1 MKFLRLKTW
10 ALLVLGLQVNQLFAF
25 CGFYVAKADTKLFNK
40 SSQVIIVRDGERSVI
55 TMSNDFQGDVKDF
68 AMVVP
73 VPEVLTRD
81 NIRIADQLI
90 FNKLD
95 AYSGPRLVEY
105 YDQNPC
111 YKYENERFMSMDAVS
126 EAPSMAGSTNIK
138 RTKEKY
144 NVTVEAT
151 YQVGEYDI
159 LILSA
164 KESDGL
170 KRWLTDNDYKI
181 PKTAE
186 EVLEPYIKNNM
197 KFFVVKVN
205 LEKQKSL
212 GINTLRPIQIAFN
225 SNKFMLPIRLG
236 MANANGSQDMIVY
249 AFTKSGRVET
259 ANYRT
264 VKIPTDRNVP
274 EFVQP
279 KFGQF
284 YKDVFE
290 KTCDREGNDVV
301 FLEYAW
307 DVSVNNAQKCDP
319 CVGPPPVY
327 NDMREAGVFW
337 LDEFQDNKWGTQ
349 TRGEVFFTRL
359 HVRYDRKN
367 FPQDL
372 FFQSTPNKDR
382 FQGRYVMQH
391 AIKYDLDCDDAQGY
405 YKNVLKRREKELN
418 ELASL
423 TGWDVAENSNY
434 LSEFAKKINK
444 PSRDDNGWIGNDFK
458 NGSIG
463 LGFGYDENENNGF
476 GGNMLLLIGI
486 GMFGFWVSRFLSNFK
501 RV

>member
-1 MKFLRLKTW
+1 MNTKLKTL
-10 ALLVLGLQVNQLFAF
+10 ALLVLGLQVNQLMAF
-25 CGFYVAKADTKLFNK
+25 CGFYVAKADAKLFNK
-40 SSQVIIVRDGERSVI
+40 SSQVIIVRDGGRSVI
-55 TMSNDFQGDVKDF
+55 TMSNDFQGNVNDF

-81 NIRIADQLI
+81 NIRIASQNI

-111 YKYENERFMSMDAVS
+111 YENKMLEDVSMES
-126 EAPSMAGSTNIK
+126 RSMPSMSKNENSVSK
-138 RTKEKY
+138 FKKDY
-144 NVTVEAT
+144 KVTVEAT

-181 PKTAE
+181 PSEAE
-186 EVLEPYIKNNM
+186 DVLEPYIKNNM

-205 LEKQKSL
+205 LENQKKL
-212 GINTLRPIQIAFN
+212 GVNKLRPIQIAFK
-225 SNKFMLPIRLG
+225 SDKFMLPIRLG

-249 AFTKSGRVET
+249 AFTKNGRVET

-264 VKIPTDRNVP
+264 VKIPTDRNIP

-284 YKDVFE
+284 YKDAFD
-290 KTCDREGNDVV
+290 KSCSKEGNDVV

-337 LDEFQDNKWGTQ
+337 LNDYKDPKWGVQ
-349 TRGEVFFTRL
+349 TRGNVFFTRL
-359 HVRYDRKN
+359 HVRYDREN
-367 FPQDL
+367 FPEDL
-372 FFQSTPNKDR
+372 KFQSTPNKDR
-382 FQGRYVMQH
+382 FQGRYIMQH
-391 AIKYDLDCDDAQGY
+391 AIKYNLDCEKSQGY
-405 YKNVLKRREKELN
+405 FKKVLRRREKELN

-423 TGWDVAENSNY
+423 TGWNVADNSNY
-434 LSEFAKKINK
+434 LTEFAKKIKK
-444 PSRDDNGWIGNDFK
+444 PTNNSNGWIDNNFN
-458 NGSIG
+458 NGSFG
-463 LGFGYDENENNGF
+463 LVFGTGDNNDSGF
-476 GGNMLLLIGI
+476 GGNLLLLIGLSVI
-486 GMFGFWVSRFLSNFK
+486 SLMLIKMVSQK
-501 RV
+501 RTV